1 MRALSEVMLYFILA
15 LLFGLVHAE
24 DVIEDIAQLQVEK
37 SPCSVGLPLNCVR
50 QAWDASLPTG

>member
-1 MRALSEVMLYFILA
+1 MLYFILA

-50 QAWDASLPTG
+50 QAWDVSLLTG